1 MIKAVVDVCEN
12 PKVLSKIDK
21 LQEAITCISKL
32 LDICKIYI
40 TGKKY
45 VERKKVIN
53 DLMGMRV
60 SDFVIFDDEKF
71 NLIQKKLLK
80 LNK

>member
-21 LQEAITCISKL
+21 LQEDITCISKL
-32 LDICKIYI
+32 LDSCKIYI